1 MKIFV
6 SKSRLF
12 MLIILLMATSCAEKQ
27 SAKGPLA
34 VYQFDEKSKTHWSS
48 PENLNGVPGEGGKEN
63 DGGKGHPYD
72 PIKAGQTLTLLDV
85 QGAGVVTRMW
95 ITVADRSAT
104 MLRSLKLEMYWDGE
118 TQPAVSVP
126 FGDFFSVG
134 LGRTAPFH
142 NAFFA
147 NPEGRSFQCFIPMP
161 FRSGARITITN
172 ESGKDLTHCFFD
184 IDYQI
189 IDAGD
194 WSPDNLYFHAYWSR
208 DSATALTKDF
218 QILPEVKG
226 RGRFLGATVGVNA
239 SPAYLKSWWGEGEV
253 KIYLDGDVDNP
264 TLNGTGTEDYIGT
277 GWGQGSYA
285 NSYAGCLIAD
295 DVRKQWSFYR
305 FHVPDPIYFSEKC
318 MVALQQIGGDAKSE
332 VIKMQQAGAKLAP
345 VTIDTGGKLIQ
356 LYKKGQ
362 IVKLDSVGLPDGW
375 TNFYRSDDVSATA
388 YYYNESPAGTSQP
401 LQDVSYRV
409 SNLRIE

>member
-1 MKIFV
+1 MKRFV
-6 SKSRLF
+6 LIGIVLLTCCTEKKPVITSDAIYKFKDKSYTR
-12 MLIILLMATSCAEKQ
+12 
-27 SAKGPLA
+27 
-34 VYQFDEKSKTHWSS
+34 WSS
-48 PENLNGVPGEGGKEN
+48 PENLNGVAGQGGKEN

-72 PIKAGQTLTLLDV
+72 PIKAGETLTLLDV
-85 QGAGVVTRMW
+85 KGTGVVTRMW

-104 MLRSLKLEMYWDGE
+104 MLRSLKFEMYWDGE
-118 TQPAVSVP
+118 SRPAVSVP

-142 NAFFA
+142 NALFA

-161 FRSGARITITN
+161 FKTGARITITN
-172 ESGKDLTHCFFD
+172 ESDKDLMHCFFD
-184 IDYQI
+184 VDYQLT
-189 IDAGD
+189 DENE
-194 WSPDNLYFHAYWSR
+194 WSADNMYFHASWSR
-208 DSATALTKDF
+208 DSATTLTKDF
-218 QILPEVKG
+218 EILPQVTG

-239 SPAYLKSWWGEGEV
+239 SASYLKSWWGEGEV
-253 KIYLDGDVDNP
+253 KIYLDGDTDHP

-305 FHVPDPIYFSEKC
+305 FHIPDPVYFSDKC

-332 VIKMQQAGAKLAP
+332 VLKMQQAGAKLAP
-345 VTIDTGGKLIQ
+345 VTIDIGGKLVQ
-356 LYKKGQ
+356 LYKKGH
-362 IVKLDSVGLPDGW
+362 IVKLDSAGLPDGW

-388 YYYNESPAGTSQP
+388 YYYHESPAGNDHP
-401 LQDVSYRV
+401 LQDVSYRAAK
-409 SNLRIE
+409 LRIE